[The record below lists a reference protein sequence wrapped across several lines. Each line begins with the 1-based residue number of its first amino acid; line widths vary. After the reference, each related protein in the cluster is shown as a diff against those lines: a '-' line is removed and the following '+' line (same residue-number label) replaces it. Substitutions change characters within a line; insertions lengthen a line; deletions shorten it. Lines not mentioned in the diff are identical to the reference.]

1 MFEDKKGSIYLI
13 TDSRGLSEEEFYK
26 KIEIA
31 CKEGIAIL
39 QLREKEA
46 TTLELLEKGRR
57 IKKITDQ
64 YKIPF
69 VIDDRLDIALA
80 LDTDGIHVGA
90 EDMPVAVARRILGPG
105 KIIGATA
112 KTVEAAEKAE
122 KDGADYLGVGAIYD
136 TTTHANPIRTSV
148 ETLAE
153 IKRNVGIGVFAIGGL
168 RADNIDILKGS
179 KVDGVCVVRYLM
191 QSEDIKKDLAQ
202 LKKSIEEID

>member
-13 TDSRGLSEEEFYK
+13 TDSRGLSEEAFYS

-46 TTLELLEKGRR
+46 TTLELLEKGRK
-57 IKKITDQ
+57 IKKITDH

-80 LDTDGIHVGA
+80 LDADGIHVGA
-90 EDMPVAVARRILGPG
+90 EDMPVGVARKILGPG

-112 KTVEAAEKAE
+112 KTVEAAKKAE

-148 ETLAE
+148 ETLAD
-153 IKRNVGIGVFAIGGL
+153 IKKSVKIGVFAIGGL
-168 RADNIDILKGS
+168 TAENIGILEGS
-179 KVDGVCVVRYLM
+179 GVDGVCIVRYLM
-191 QSEDIKKDLAQ
+191 QSEDVEEDLRR
-202 LKKSIEEID
+202 LKKEAGKI